1 MRLQEMHLP
10 RPTPTPIS
18 ARSLAISQQRIAQI
32 GRKDYSFNYAL
43 SGMRLL
49 NEPIVALRADQ
60 TSRRPALF
68 VDLDGALV
76 RTDTLLECAVALFNR
91 PWRLARALC
100 VLAQGKA
107 RMKQE
112 IAAAG
117 DLDPTLLPYNEEL
130 LSLLRAESARGRF
143 LVLATGADRRVA
155 SAVADHL
162 RIFDAVLASDGKT
175 NLTGRAK
182 LAAIRSTVKDK
193 PFAYVGNDR
202 KDLAIWR
209 EARSGIVVNAAASL
223 QQKVAEIT
231 YIETTIAPDRS
242 WPQALLRAIRP
253 YQWSKNLLV
262 FVPVVTARA
271 IDDLAG
277 WGIAL
282 LMFIAFSCA
291 ASGTY
296 LINDLMDLAADRL
309 HPRKRLRP
317 LATGSL
323 PLHIGLI
330 ASPLLLLSALGLG
343 MITGSLLIVV
353 LYVLASVAYS
363 LYLKSRPL
371 IDVFLLAALY
381 TMRLFGGGEATG
393 HPVSL
398 WLLTFSGFLFLS
410 LAIVKRVCEL
420 VRLATADGG
429 RAFGRGYQPS
439 DAGILQLMGVAASFV
454 ASMVLALYVQ
464 SELSPAVGRSPT
476 LSWALVPL
484 ILFWQ
489 CRIWLATARGNM
501 HDDPIIFAARD
512 WVSWLVAGCSIAALL
527 FGRFVSL

>member
-1 MRLQEMHLP
+1 MRLHEMHLP
-10 RPTPTPIS
+10 RRIPTPFPARPLVICQKPI
-18 ARSLAISQQRIAQI
+18 AKIA
-32 GRKDYSFNYAL
+32 GNDHSFKREL
-43 SGMRLL
+43 SEMRLL
-49 NEPIVALRADQ
+49 SKPIVALRADQ
-60 TSRRPALF
+60 ISGQPALF
-68 VDLDGALV
+68 VDLDGTLV
-76 RTDTLLECAVALFNR
+76 RTDTLLECAVALSNR
-91 PWRLARALC
+91 PWRLARALF

-130 LSLLRAESARGRF
+130 LSLLRAESATGRF

-155 SAVADHL
+155 SAVSDHVG
-162 RIFDAVLASDGKT
+162 IFDAVLASDGKT

-223 QQKVAEIT
+223 QQKAAEIT
-231 YIETTIAPDRS
+231 HIETTIAPDRPWS
-242 WPQALLRAIRP
+242 QALLRAMRP

-262 FVPVVTARA
+262 FVPIVTARA

-277 WGIAL
+277 WAIAL

-296 LINDLMDLAADRL
+296 LINDLLDLAADRR

-317 LATGSL
+317 FASGSL
-323 PLHIGLI
+323 PLHIGLV
-330 ASPLLLLSALGLG
+330 ASPLLLLSAFGLG
-343 MITGSLLIVV
+343 MSTGTLLIVV
-353 LYVLASVAYS
+353 FYVLASMAYS

-371 IDVFLLAALY
+371 VDVFLLAALY
-381 TMRLFGGGEATG
+381 TMRLFGGGAVTG
-393 HPVSL
+393 YSVSV
-398 WLLTFSGFLFLS
+398 WLLTFSSFLFLS
-410 LAIVKRVCEL
+410 LAIVKRVSEL
-420 VRLATADGG
+420 VGLATADGG
-429 RAFGRGYQPS
+429 RAIRRGYQPS

-464 SELSPAVGRSPT
+464 SELTPAFDRSPT

-512 WVSWLVAGCSIAALL
+512 WVSWLVAGCSVGVLL
-527 FGRFVSL
+527 FGEAVSL